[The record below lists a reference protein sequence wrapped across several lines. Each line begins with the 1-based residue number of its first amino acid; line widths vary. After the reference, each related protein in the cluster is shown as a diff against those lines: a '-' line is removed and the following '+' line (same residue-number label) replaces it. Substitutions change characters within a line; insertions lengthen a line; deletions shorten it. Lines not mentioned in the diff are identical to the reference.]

1 MWLHA
6 ENENL
11 SAEKCLLSH
20 TNAVFMGTAPAPLQW
35 WDTVFRCC
43 MHESS
48 AFVLLTRLWNKPA
61 SFFILLTNK
70 LDDFST
76 RLLFKQ
82 VSGDVESLL
91 CTHST
96 VWVHCETGTGALKRH
111 FNKNKEYFT
120 FYFSRQLVYR
130 FILRKLHRPGM

>member
-1 MWLHA
+1 
-6 ENENL
+6 
-11 SAEKCLLSH
+11 
-20 TNAVFMGTAPAPLQW
+20 
-35 WDTVFRCC
+35 

-48 AFVLLTRLWNKPA
+48 AFVLLTRLWNKPG
-61 SFFILLTNK
+61 SFFIHLTNK

-82 VSGDVESLL
+82 VSGNVESLL

-96 VWVHCETGTGALKRH
+96 VCVHCETGTGALKRH